1 MKKKLDL
8 IEQLIEVSDKCLT
21 MHPVIRKNGRIKEF
35 PCNCRKNVKKL
46 MKTILR
52 GEYTKGVHDG
62 ILVEQG
68 LMRNPVR

>member
-21 MHPVIRKNGRIKEF
+21 MHPAIRKNGRIKEF
-35 PCNCRKNVKKL
+35 PCNCRKNVTKL
-46 MKTILR
+46 LKPILR
-52 GEYTKGVHDG
+52 STYLKGVQNG
-62 ILVEQG
+62 MLVEQG